1 MICQKRLFI
10 ASFAFPLT
18 DSPMNKK
25 LFLFACVFLFGVK
38 CLAQGL
44 IQTDRP
50 DQTEGVFIVKKNT
63 LQFESGYFHEVLN
76 NRSSLRILPTSLIK
90 YGVSE
95 NFEIQSQ
102 VDVSS
107 SSGNFGLIPVSLGF
121 KANLWKEKGILPEF
135 AVIGR
140 VQLKNLGTK
149 ESRLTKNVP
158 MVRLAF
164 QNNLSPL
171 FVLGYNLGVQWSEFE
186 KPSYIVS
193 SSLNYHLNKKATL
206 YAELFNETSTATF
219 FNPIADLGAMV
230 LVSKELII
238 DASIGKYL
246 NESKGSSFYYTLGL
260 TTRLDFNK

>member
-1 MICQKRLFI
+1 
-10 ASFAFPLT
+10 
-18 DSPMNKK
+18 
-25 LFLFACVFLFGVK
+25 
-38 CLAQGL
+38 
-44 IQTDRP
+44 
-50 DQTEGVFIVKKNT
+50 VFIIKKNT
-63 LQFESGYFHEVLN
+63 IQLESGFYHEVLKSK
-76 NRSSLRILPTSLIK
+76 SSLMFVPTSLIK
-90 YGVSE
+90 FGVSK
-95 NFEIQSQ
+95 NFEFQTQ
-102 VDVSS
+102 VDLTTLNGRAVLSP
-107 SSGNFGLIPVSLGF
+107 LSLGF
-121 KANLWKEKGILPEF
+121 KANLWKEKGVIPEF
-135 AVIGR
+135 AIIGR
-140 VQLKNLGTK
+140 LQLKDLGSK
-149 ESRLTKNVP
+149 ESRMTKNLP
-158 MVRLAF
+158 LLRLAF

-171 FVLGYNLGVQWSEFE
+171 FVLGYNLGIHWSELE

>member
-1 MICQKRLFI
+1 
-10 ASFAFPLT
+10 
-18 DSPMNKK
+18 MNKK
-25 LFLFACVFLFGVK
+25 LFLLTCIFLFGAK

-63 LQFESGYFHEVLN
+63 LQFESGYFHEVLK
-76 NRSSLRILPTSLIK
+76 NRTSLRILPTSLIK

-102 VDVSS
+102 MDLSS
-107 SSGNFGLIPVSLGF
+107 SKGNFGLIPASLGF
-121 KANLWKEKGILPEF
+121 KANLWKENGILPEF

-140 VQLKNLGTK
+140 VQLKSLGTK
-149 ESRLTKNVP
+149 EFRLTKNVP
-158 MVRLAF
+158 MIRLAF
-164 QNNLSPL
+164 QNNLSSL
-171 FVLGYNLGVQWSEFE
+171 FVLGYNLGVQWDEFE

-193 SSLNYHLNKKATL
+193 SSLNYNLNQKTTL
-206 YAELFNETSTATF
+206 YAELFNETSTAAF

-238 DASIGKYL
+238 DASVGKYL
-246 NESKGSSFYYTLGL
+246 NQSKGSSFYYTLGL